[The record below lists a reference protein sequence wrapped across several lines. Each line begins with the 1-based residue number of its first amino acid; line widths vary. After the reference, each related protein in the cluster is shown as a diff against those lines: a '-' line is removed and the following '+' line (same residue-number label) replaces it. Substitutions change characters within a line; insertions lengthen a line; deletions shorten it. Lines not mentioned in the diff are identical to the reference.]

1 VVLAESISPL
11 WTATLAAENQL
22 VAGKVQNLRVA
33 AAQLDGLVID
43 AGETFSFWKVVGAP
57 RRSRG
62 FVPGRELREGCMIA
76 TVGGGLCQLS
86 NALHLAELEAGMEIV
101 ERHAHSKVVPGSIA
115 ATGKDATVFWNY
127 KDLRFRSAVPFLLEA
142 SLSATHLVV
151 RFRAERLI
159 AWQAAEGNVP
169 SPTLETAE
177 DCVTCHHHGC
187 VYHPGVMAGDER
199 TGMLLDECWPEFD
212 TWLSDQ
218 SLTESDIAF
227 VPLDGVHRQR
237 KAYAWLERTK
247 YRPAIREHAWL
258 VLQRSWKSR
267 RLRAKGAERQRALLA
282 FDGTLA
288 GAYASRI
295 PLDCRRLIVSLNLL
309 PHLADSGALGG
320 RHVTVLLNR
329 SPLFLL
335 HQQLDRAASLYPDS
349 PTIADFR
356 ANAALAE
363 REQDAL
369 ARADLLVTP
378 HGWLAD
384 QLRRIGFQRIELLP
398 WTAPKPQPHTPGRKI
413 LFPASGLARKGAY
426 ELRDICRELDLP
438 LAILGRAQE
447 NPGFWQGHDVTFV
460 EKGPNLFHDLACVV
474 LPAHVEHQPRLL
486 LSALAS
492 GVPVICSPECG
503 LPRDL
508 SGLTIVPSG
517 DSRALRAALLSHCAP
532 QPSLCVTATK

>member
-1 VVLAESISPL
+1 MTPHGPAESSSDGLLAPHQTLRTFFQRLWFEFRAAGLRLRRSLRNRSEKSPTPVAPSRSREWRVVLAESISPL

-384 QLRRIGFQRIELLP
+384 QLRRIGFQPNRSRTRPAGKFSSPPRASRARARTSFATSAANSICRSRSS
-398 WTAPKPQPHTPGRKI
+398 AGRRKI
-413 LFPASGLARKGAY
+413 PVSGK
-426 ELRDICRELDLP
+426 D
-438 LAILGRAQE
+438 
-447 NPGFWQGHDVTFV
+447 T
-460 EKGPNLFHDLACVV
+460 
-474 LPAHVEHQPRLL
+474 
-486 LSALAS
+486 
-492 GVPVICSPECG
+492 
-503 LPRDL
+503 
-508 SGLTIVPSG
+508 T
-517 DSRALRAALLSHCAP
+517 
-532 QPSLCVTATK
+532 